1 MASGCATLRMCY
13 VMQRFEIMEKVVF
26 NVMFIVVMTMPCALV
41 FSQSMA
47 LQVLGV
53 MYCVF
58 YVKNIVLPIYR
69 RVKNLRGV

>member
-1 MASGCATLRMCY
+1 MASGCVTLRMCY

-26 NVMFIVVMTMPCALV
+26 NVMFIVVMTMPCVLV
-41 FSQSMA
+41 FSQSIA

>member
-1 MASGCATLRMCY
+1 
-13 VMQRFEIMEKVVF
+13 MEKVVF